1 MSKKEEMIKL
11 QIELTK
17 LQMQK
22 NEEKQK
28 QIMERL
34 EKKKEI
40 AEINR
45 SLRR

>member
-1 MSKKEEMIKL
+1 MSKKEDIMKM

-34 EKKKEI
+34 KLKKEI
-40 AEINR
+40 AELN
-45 SLRR
+45 LRKRV